1 MIGMHRIDRIKII
14 KNILYI
20 LLIHVK
26 NQPVLN
32 YARKVSVSLILSLDK
47 FLDALES
54 VSPRKIQGIH
64 RKTRTQPCLVSI

>member
-1 MIGMHRIDRIKII
+1 MTGMHRIDRIKII

-32 YARKVSVSLILSLDK
+32 YARKVSYSLINRAYIESGR
-47 FLDALES
+47 FLVTPRCGVTS
-54 VSPRKIQGIH
+54 VS
-64 RKTRTQPCLVSI
+64 CLS

>member
-1 MIGMHRIDRIKII
+1 MTGMHRIDRIKII

-32 YARKVSVSLILSLDK
+32 HARKVSYLS
-47 FLDALES
+47 
-54 VSPRKIQGIH
+54 
-64 RKTRTQPCLVSI
+64 TQRRAKA

>member
-1 MIGMHRIDRIKII
+1 MTGMHRIDRIKII

-32 YARKVSVSLILSLDK
+32 YARKVSDVFD
-47 FLDALES
+47 F
-54 VSPRKIQGIH
+54 
-64 RKTRTQPCLVSI
+64 C